1 MTVVIGVGNDFR
13 RDDGAGPAVLEAL
26 QGRVRAT
33 LAVTDGEPARLI
45 GLWAGADLA
54 IVVDAVCAEPPVPGR
69 IHDLGA
75 ETAALAA
82 CSVTG
87 HALGLADAVALG
99 LAVGHMPARLRVLA
113 IEGLDFGFGHG
124 LSPGVAAAVTAV
136 ADRLAVAL
144 APGGEEPAESIA
156 GHPRRQKDHS
166 S

>member
-13 RDDGAGPAVLEAL
+13 RDDGAGPAVIEAL
-26 QGRVRAT
+26 RGRVRAT

-54 IVVDAVCAEPPVPGR
+54 IVVDAVHAKPPVPGR

-75 ETAALAA
+75 ETATLAA
-82 CSVTG
+82 RSVTG

-113 IEGLDFGFGHG
+113 IEGLDFGFGRG
-124 LSPGVAAAVTAV
+124 LSPGVAAAVTAA

-144 APGGEEPAESIA
+144 APGGKEPAGSTA
-156 GHPRRQKDHS
+156 GHPRWKEDHS
-166 S
+166 P